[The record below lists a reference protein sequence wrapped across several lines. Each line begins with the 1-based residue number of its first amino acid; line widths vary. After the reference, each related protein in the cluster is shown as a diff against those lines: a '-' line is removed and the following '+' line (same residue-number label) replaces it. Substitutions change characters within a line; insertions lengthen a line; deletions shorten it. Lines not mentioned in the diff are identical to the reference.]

1 MYLHHRLAAILCN
14 IQSMNLTD
22 NETLKFLRGTP
33 VFVGDICAVYPAK
46 MGEIIDLG
54 YDKFQQY
61 LSILTTT
68 KPVGSHG
75 EDKELGQ
82 LMEELTDFQF
92 ILFMASID
100 AQMNREMKDGFRF
113 FTHEDITISL
123 DPPAIYVGPL
133 EQKRIFNEVLFYDF
147 QQLLRRMYFMEV
159 EGEEIIIYPDD
170 LPATKKLKLKMRENR
185 EKVRRAK
192 AKKNSQEKGS
202 DMKLSDL
209 IGSMTINDCG
219 LNIINIWDI
228 TYYAFH
234 DQLKRMGWRDQFN
247 INQKAALAGAKI
259 NKSQLKHWMRSIA
272 NSDK

>member
-1 MYLHHRLAAILCN
+1 
-14 IQSMNLTD
+14 MNLTD
-22 NETLKFLRGTP
+22 NEVLKFQKGSP
-33 VFVGDICAVYPAK
+33 VFIDDICAVYPATL
-46 MGEIIDLG
+46 GEIIDLG

-61 LSILTTT
+61 LSIATTT
-68 KPVGSHG
+68 KPV
-75 EDKELGQ
+75 DTKKDNELNE
-82 LMEELTDFQF
+82 LMKDLTDFQF
-92 ILFMASID
+92 VLFMSSID
-100 AQMNREMKDGFRF
+100 ITTNNLLKDAFRF
-113 FTHEDITISL
+113 FTHEEIAITL
-123 DPPAIYVGPL
+123 EPPGILIGPL
-133 EQKRIFNEVLFYDF
+133 SEQRIMNEKAFYDF
-147 QQLLRRMYFMEV
+147 QQLLKRMYFIEV
-159 EGEEIIIYPDD
+159 EGEEIIIYEDD
-170 LPATKKLKLKMRENR
+170 DPATKRLKEQMRANR

-192 AKKNSQEKGS
+192 AKQSQIKGT

-219 LNIINIWDI
+219 LNIHNIWDI

>member
-1 MYLHHRLAAILCN
+1 
-14 IQSMNLTD
+14 MNLTD
-22 NETLKFLRGTP
+22 DEVLKLQKGNSPIFIDD
-33 VFVGDICAVYPAK
+33 VCAVYSPFLTD
-46 MGEIIDLG
+46 IVDLG
-54 YDKFQQY
+54 YNKFQEY
-61 LSILTTT
+61 LSVLTAT
-68 KPVGSHG
+68 KPPAKQQDQ
-75 EDKELGQ
+75 ELDKLLDELS
-82 LMEELTDFQF
+82 DFQF
-92 ILFMASID
+92 VLFMASID
-100 AQMNREMKDGFRF
+100 MQTNQQFKDGFRF
-113 FTHEDITISL
+113 FTHEDITISF
-123 DPPAIYVGPL
+123 DPAMIYVGPI
-133 EQKRIFNEVLFYDF
+133 EDGRVMNEVQFYDF
-147 QQLLRRMYFMEV
+147 QQLLRRLSFLEL

-170 LPATKKLKLKMRENR
+170 LPATKRLKLKMRENR

-192 AKKNSQEKGS
+192 MKKDSQGKGS

-219 LNIINIWDI
+219 LNMENVWNI

>member
-1 MYLHHRLAAILCN
+1 
-14 IQSMNLTD
+14 MNLTD
-22 NETLKFLRGTP
+22 NEVLKFQRGSP
-33 VFVGDICAVYPAK
+33 VFIEDICAVYPATL
-46 MGEIIDLG
+46 GEIVDLG

-61 LSILTTT
+61 LSVLTAT
-68 KPVGSHG
+68 KPIGQQQDS
-75 EDKELGQ
+75 ELNQ
-82 LMEELTDFQF
+82 LIEELSDFQF

-100 AQMNREMKDGFRF
+100 QKMNQELKNGFRF
-113 FTHEDITISL
+113 FTHEDITLTL
-123 DPPAIYVGPL
+123 DPPMIFIGPIEDQRIIKD
-133 EQKRIFNEVLFYDF
+133 EQFYDL
-147 QQLLRRMYFMEV
+147 QHVLRRMYFIEV

-170 LPATKKLKLKMRENR
+170 PPATKRLKQKMRENR

-192 AKKNSQEKGS
+192 AKKAKQEGS

-219 LNIINIWDI
+219 LNMVNVWDI

-272 NSDK
+272 SSDK

>member
-1 MYLHHRLAAILCN
+1 
-14 IQSMNLTD
+14 MNLTD
-22 NETLKFLRGTP
+22 NEVLKFQRGSP
-33 VFVGDICAVYPAK
+33 VFIEDVCAVYPATL
-46 MGEIIDLG
+46 GEIIDLG

-61 LSILTTT
+61 LSVLTAT
-68 KPVGSHG
+68 KPTGNHG
-75 EDKELGQ
+75 DSELDQ
-82 LMEELTDFQF
+82 LMEQLSDFQF
-92 ILFMASID
+92 ILFMSSID
-100 AQMNREMKDGFRF
+100 VKMNQELKDGFRF

-123 DPPAIYVGPL
+123 DPPAIYVGPI
-133 EQKRIFNEVLFYDF
+133 EDERVFTEVLFYDF
-147 QQLLRRMYFMEV
+147 QQVLRRMYFMEV

-170 LPATKKLKLKMRENR
+170 LPATKRLKQKMRENR

-192 AKKNSQEKGS
+192 AKKNKGENGS

-219 LNIINIWDI
+219 LNILNVWDV

>member
-1 MYLHHRLAAILCN
+1 
-14 IQSMNLTD
+14 MNLTD
-22 NETLKFLRGTP
+22 NEVLKFQRGSP
-33 VFVGDICAVYPAK
+33 IFIEDVCAVYPATL
-46 MGEIIDLG
+46 GEIVDLG

-61 LSILTTT
+61 LSVLTAN
-68 KPVGSHG
+68 KPTGKH
-75 EDKELGQ
+75 EDKELDQ
-82 LMEELTDFQF
+82 LMKELTDFQF

-100 AQMNREMKDGFRF
+100 VKMNQELRDGFRF
-113 FTHEDITISL
+113 FTHEDVTLTL
-123 DPPAIYVGPL
+123 DPPAILVGPGE
-133 EQKRIFNEVLFYDF
+133 EQRILNEKSFYDF
-147 QQLLRRMYFMEV
+147 QHVLRRMYFLEM
-159 EGEEIIIYPDD
+159 EGEEIIIYEDD
-170 LPATKKLKLKMRENR
+170 LPQVKAMKMKMRENR

-192 AKKNSQEKGS
+192 AKKSAQEGS

-219 LNIINIWDI
+219 LNMINVWDL

-272 NSDK
+272 SSDK

>member
-1 MYLHHRLAAILCN
+1 
-14 IQSMNLTD
+14 MNLTD
-22 NETLKFLRGTP
+22 NEILKFQKGSP
-33 VFVGDICAVYPAK
+33 VFVDDICAVYPATL
-46 MGEIIDLG
+46 GEIIDLG
-54 YDKFQQY
+54 YDKFQKY
-61 LSILTTT
+61 LSVLTAT
-68 KPVGSHG
+68 KPTNQH
-75 EDKELGQ
+75 EDQELNQ
-82 LMEELTDFQF
+82 LMSELSDFQF

-100 AQMNREMKDGFRF
+100 VKMNQDLKDGFRF

-123 DPPAIYVGPL
+123 DPPAIYVGPITDN
-133 EQKRIFNEVLFYDF
+133 RVFSEVLFYDF
-147 QQLLRRMYFMEV
+147 QQVLRRMYFLEV

-170 LPATKKLKLKMRENR
+170 LPATKRLKQKMRENR

-192 AKKNSQEKGS
+192 AKKKSQGDGP

-219 LNIINIWDI
+219 LNILNIWDI

-272 NSDK
+272 SDK

>member
-1 MYLHHRLAAILCN
+1 
-14 IQSMNLTD
+14 MNLTD
-22 NETLKFLRGTP
+22 NEVLKFQKGSP
-33 VFVGDICAVYPAK
+33 VFIDDICAVYPATL
-46 MGEIIDLG
+46 GEIIDLG

-61 LSILTTT
+61 LSIATTT
-68 KPVGSHG
+68 KPV
-75 EDKELGQ
+75 DTKKDNELNE
-82 LMEELTDFQF
+82 LMKDLTDFQF
-92 ILFMASID
+92 VLFMSSID
-100 AQMNREMKDGFRF
+100 ITTNNLLKDAFRF
-113 FTHEDITISL
+113 FTHEEITITL
-123 DPPAIYVGPL
+123 EPPGILIGPL
-133 EQKRIFNEVLFYDF
+133 SEQRIMSEKAFYDF
-147 QQLLRRMYFMEV
+147 QQLLRRMYFIEV
-159 EGEEIIIYPDD
+159 EGEEIIIYEDD
-170 LPATKKLKLKMRENR
+170 DPATKRLKEQMRANR

-192 AKKNSQEKGS
+192 AKQSQIKGT

-219 LNIINIWDI
+219 LNIHNIWDI

>member
-1 MYLHHRLAAILCN
+1 
-14 IQSMNLTD
+14 MNLTD
-22 NETLKFLRGTP
+22 NETLKFLKGSP
-33 VFVGDICAVYPAK
+33 VFLEDVCAVYPATL
-46 MGEIIDLG
+46 GEIIDLG

-61 LSILTTT
+61 LSIATTT
-68 KPVGSHG
+68 KPTDVKK
-75 EDKELGQ
+75 DAELNELLTQ
-82 LMEELTDFQF
+82 LSDFQF
-92 ILFMASID
+92 ILFMSSID
-100 AQMNREMKDGFRF
+100 QSTNSLLKESIRF
-113 FTHEDITISL
+113 FTHEEASIVL
-123 DPPAIYVGPL
+123 EPPSIVIGPL
-133 EQKRIFNEVLFYDF
+133 VDKRIMDENIFYDF
-147 QQLLRRMYFMEV
+147 QRILRRMYFMEV

-170 LPATKKLKLKMRENR
+170 DPATKRLKMQMRANR
-185 EKVRRAK
+185 EKVRKAK
-192 AKKNSQEKGS
+192 AKKNQGKDS

-219 LNIINIWDI
+219 LNIHDIWDI

>member
-1 MYLHHRLAAILCN
+1 
-14 IQSMNLTD
+14 MNLTD
-22 NETLKFLRGTP
+22 NEVLKFLRGTP
-33 VFVGDICAVYPAK
+33 VFIEDICAVYPATL
-46 MGEIIDLG
+46 GEIIDLG

-61 LSILTTT
+61 LSVATTT
-68 KPVGSHG
+68 KPVDTKKD
-75 EDKELGQ
+75 EELGKLLEQ
-82 LMEELTDFQF
+82 LTDFQF

-100 AQMNREMKDGFRF
+100 PSTNVLLKEAFRF
-113 FTHEDITISL
+113 FTHEEASIVL
-123 DPPAIYVGPL
+123 EPPSILIGPKAD
-133 EQKRIFNEVLFYDF
+133 QRIMTESTFYDF
-147 QQLLRRMYFMEV
+147 QRVLKRMYFIEV
-159 EGEEIIIYPDD
+159 EGEEIIIYEDD
-170 LPATKKLKLKMRENR
+170 SPAIKRLKEQMRANR

-192 AKKNSQEKGS
+192 ANKASQEKGS
-202 DMKLSDL
+202 DMKFSDL

-219 LNIINIWDI
+219 LNIHDIWDI

>member
-1 MYLHHRLAAILCN
+1 MFLLNKLVDIRCSIRL
-14 IQSMNLTD
+14 MNLTD
-22 NETLKFLRGTP
+22 TEVLKFLEGSP
-33 VFVGDICAVYPAK
+33 VFIDDICAVYPATLR
-46 MGEIIDLG
+46 EIIQLG

-61 LSILTTT
+61 LSIATST
-68 KPVGSHG
+68 KPVVSKK
-75 EDKELGQ
+75 DDELDE
-82 LMEELTDFQF
+82 LISKLTDFQF

-100 AQMNREMKDGFRF
+100 PFMNTTLKGAFRF
-113 FTHEDITISL
+113 FTHEEATIIS
-123 DPPAIYVGPL
+123 DPPSIIIGPL
-133 EQKRIFNEVLFYDF
+133 EDKRIMNEKQFYDF
-147 QQLLRRMYFMEV
+147 QQLLRRMYFIEV
-159 EGEEIIIYPDD
+159 EGEEIIIYEDD
-170 LPATKKLKLKMRENR
+170 DPVTKRLKEQMRANR

-192 AKKNSQEKGS
+192 AKQNQGKDS

-219 LNIINIWDI
+219 LNIENIWDI

-272 NSDK
+272 SSDKS